1 MRVPISYALHYP
13 ERVDV
18 PVRPLDLAEVASLT
32 FEPVDEETFPCLA
45 LAREAGRTGGTA
57 PCTLNAAN
65 EVAVHAFLDRRLR
78 FIDIAAVVAET
89 LEQEGAQQVHS
100 FDTLA
105 EADASA
111 RRTAAELVEART
123 RA

>member
-1 MRVPISYALHYP
+1 MRTPTDDAT
-13 ERVDV
+13 RG
-18 PVRPLDLAEVASLT
+18 
-32 FEPVDEETFPCLA
+32 FEPVDDETFACLG

-65 EVAVHAFLDRRLR
+65 EVAVHAFLDGRLR
-78 FIDIAAVVAET
+78 FVDIAAVVAET
-89 LEQEGAQQVHS
+89 LEQEGTQQVHS

-105 EADASA
+105 EADALA
-111 RRTAAELVEART
+111 RRIAAELVEART